1 MATHEK
7 TPIYHEETDDI
18 LGYVTHDGVSFL
30 ATTIFGYVISR
41 TSTAQEAESILRDQ
55 GATYLEGVWQYY
67 DKSDR
72 DWFPCVIYKAYEQ
85 KVIVN
90 RTTELGYVD
99 PEVYKQVIIENP
111 TENTLVKA
119 S

>member
-1 MATHEK
+1 MAMNEK
-7 TPIYHEETDDI
+7 TPVYHEETDDI
-18 LGYVTHDGVSFL
+18 LGYVTHDGVSFV

-41 TSTAQEAESILRDQ
+41 TPTVAEAEAVLREQ
-55 GATYLEGVWQYY
+55 GAHYLEGVWQYF
-67 DKSDR
+67 DKSER
-72 DWFPCVIYKAYEQ
+72 DWFPCVIYKAYDQ

-99 PEVYKQVIIENP
+99 PEVYKQVILENP
-111 TENTLVKA
+111 TDNTLVKT